1 MHVEWNDAFSIG
13 ISEIDDQHKKFF
25 ELLDKS
31 YSLIFQGN
39 SQSALSQ
46 LLDELI
52 AYSKYHFAEEEELM
66 RKHNYVNLDQHI
78 LKHSNFTNKILS
90 YKIEIIREHKYMSV
104 DIFDFIRNW
113 LLDHILETDIEMGKN
128 IHFKQNH

>member
-1 MHVEWNDAFSIG
+1 MHVEWNNAFSIG
-13 ISEIDDQHKKFF
+13 IDVIDDQHKKFF

-31 YSLIFQGN
+31 YLLIFQGN
-39 SQSALSQ
+39 SQSELSH

-52 AYSKYHFAEEEELM
+52 EYSKYHFAAEEELM

-78 LKHSNFTNKILS
+78 LKHRSFTNKVLS
-90 YKIEIIREHKYMSV
+90 YKIDIIREHKYMSV

-113 LLDHILETDIEMGKN
+113 LMDHILETDIEMGEN
-128 IHFKQNH
+128 IRSKQNI